1 MDEEAAMEAAADQV
15 LTGRTNIVS
24 CIWHMLKNIR
34 RHIKRVFPKRVDQE
48 AFMDVFNEARE
59 AITED
64 AFRMIWMGLCQRFGG
79 EGRGERREPEIKSKV
94 KGKKV
99 EKVKGEEKKDSSSQD
114 DQLNAPPSRALG
126 PWVKTIFTA
135 GMRSSQRV
143 EMTHRLIKMLGVNSQ
158 TPLQR
163 LLEFISTKL
172 NKELAFAIVGRVT
185 NHSKDLD
192 GVIACDLK
200 MVLSAS
206 SRFLDH
212 YAMSQMRIELA
223 QSYGFQHRVIDPQSF
238 SQDISKDD
246 LSRENL
252 LRRSICTIVENVEC
266 KVDKVYLITVS
277 STESTTLPE
286 YMRWYTEGMQD
297 NPRLNSTLDELQH
310 VRANTYAESTAANK
324 DRRGTIRRIKEEQG
338 DQGCAFED
346 RKCREEIYEYDK
358 RPGR

>member
-1 MDEEAAMEAAADQV
+1 MLRQESQEYYAWGLQQLLEATKTETGYVYPTTIIMDEEAAMEAATDQV

-24 CIWHMLKNIR
+24 CIWHMLRNIR
-34 RHIKRVFPKRVDQE
+34 RHIKRVFPKCVDQE

-79 EGRGERREPEIKSKV
+79 EGRGERREPEIKSMV
-94 KGKKV
+94 KGKKA
-99 EKVKGEEKKDSSSQD
+99 EKVKGEEKKDSPSQD
-114 DQLNAPPSRALG
+114 DQLVDRDDHMFVEYEWGDWGKYLRRMRRRREHWAG

-172 NKELAFAIVGRVT
+172 NRELAFAIVGRVT

-192 GVIACDLK
+192 GVIACDFK

-223 QSYGFQHRVIDPQSF
+223 QSYGFQHRVIDPQSI
-238 SQDISKDD
+238 SQDISKVSLYDD
-246 LSRENL
+246 CYQSIKSR
-252 LRRSICTIVENVEC
+252 
-266 KVDKVYLITVS
+266 
-277 STESTTLPE
+277 
-286 YMRWYTEGMQD
+286 
-297 NPRLNSTLDELQH
+297 
-310 VRANTYAESTAANK
+310 
-324 DRRGTIRRIKEEQG
+324 
-338 DQGCAFED
+338 
-346 RKCREEIYEYDK
+346 
-358 RPGR
+358 